1 MMIIAVAAA
10 MTIIAREINSL
21 VRVMAG
27 SKLWLIA
34 DNLATELLGVEQE
47 VGVVDETNLEP
58 DDDEE

>member
-1 MMIIAVAAA
+1 MIIAVAAA